1 MILSYKETYEHHNK
15 SKDSL
20 CADQHALMKQSL
32 QLKIGQSL
40 TMTPQLQQAIKLL
53 QLSSLELQTEI
64 QQTLDTNPLLEQ
76 EDNLSEIQLQDKSP
90 DRDSEDITEIKTSA
104 DAVNENRA
112 EQTLPED
119 LGIDTG
125 WDDIY
130 DTAPTASISQASNT
144 SGEDFSDLF
153 ENQSKPSEDA
163 LYDHLLWQLEYAHL
177 TDADKDIGLAIL
189 DGIDDSGYLTE
200 SLQDIQSS
208 VIVEHPDI
216 EMDEIEAMLHFIQQF
231 DPLGVGAR
239 SPSECMKIQLQHYD
253 PATPHLNKALALV
266 ERYLDYLASNDYAI
280 LKRRLQASDEE
291 LTSIVKLIQTTNP
304 HPGQLISTAHAQYIT
319 PDVYVSRV
327 NGQWAVKINR
337 DNAPRL
343 RINESYAGLVKRGDN
358 SEQNNYLKDHLQE
371 ARWFIKSLQSRNDT
385 LMRVAKSIVA
395 RQQGFLEYGDEA
407 MKPMVLRDI
416 AEELEMHE
424 STISRVTTLK
434 YMHTPRGVLEFK
446 YFFSSHVGTADGGEC
461 SATAI
466 RAIIKKLIAAENVN
480 KPLSDNKI
488 AVVLDDKGINVA
500 RRTIAKYREAM
511 NIPPSNE
518 RKRLF

>member
-1 MILSYKETYEHHNK
+1 
-15 SKDSL
+15 
-20 CADQHALMKQSL
+20 MKQSL

-64 QQTLDTNPLLEQ
+64 QQTLDSNPLLDQ
-76 EDNLSEIQLQDKSP
+76 EDNLSEVLIKEKSNDK
-90 DRDSEDITEIKTSA
+90 EDNTEIKTSA
-104 DAVNENRA
+104 
-112 EQTLPED
+112 EQIDQERSEQSLPED
-119 LGIDTG
+119 LGLDTG
-125 WDDIY
+125 WEDIY
-130 DTAPTASISQASNT
+130 DIPPSASLSPSV
-144 SGEDFSDLF
+144 SGNNEDFNDLF
-153 ENQSKPSEDA
+153 ENQSKPADA
-163 LYDHLLWQLEYAHL
+163 LYEHLIWQLDAASL
-177 TDADKDIGLAIL
+177 TETDKDIGLAII
-189 DGIDDSGYLTE
+189 DGVDDRGYLTE
-200 SLQDIQSS
+200 SLEDIHQGLLSD
-208 VIVEHPDI
+208 HPEI
-216 EMDEIEAMLHFIQQF
+216 EMDEIEAMLTFIQHF
-231 DPLGVGAR
+231 DPVGVAAR
-239 SPSECMKIQLQHYD
+239 TPAECMLIQLRQYD

-280 LKRRLQASDEE
+280 LKRRLQANDAE
-291 LTSIVKLIQTTNP
+291 LANIVRLIQTTNP
-304 HPGQLISTAHAQYIT
+304 HPGHLISTTHAEYIT
-319 PDVYVSRV
+319 PDVYVAKL
-327 NGQWAVKINR
+327 NGRWAVKINP

-343 RINESYAGLVKRGDN
+343 KINTTYANLVKRGDN
-358 SEQNNYLKDHLQE
+358 SEQNNYLRDHLQE

-385 LMRVAKSIVA
+385 LLKVANSIVE

-424 STISRVTTLK
+424 STISRVTTQK
-434 YMHTPRGVLEFK
+434 YMHTPRGIFEFK

-466 RAIIKKLIAAENVN
+466 RAIIKKLIAAENAN

-488 AVVLDDKGINVA
+488 AAILDEQGINVA

>member
-1 MILSYKETYEHHNK
+1 
-15 SKDSL
+15 
-20 CADQHALMKQSL
+20 MKQSL

-53 QLSSLELQTEI
+53 QLSSLELQAEI
-64 QQTLDTNPLLEQ
+64 QQTLDSNPLLDQ
-76 EDNLSEIQLQDKSP
+76 EDNLSEVQIKEKTAEK
-90 DRDSEDITEIKTSA
+90 EDVTEIKTSA
-104 DAVNENRA
+104 
-112 EQTLPED
+112 EQIDQERSEQSLPED
-119 LGIDTG
+119 LGLDTG
-125 WDDIY
+125 WEDIY
-130 DTAPTASISQASNT
+130 DIPPSASLSQSASGNN
-144 SGEDFSDLF
+144 EDFNDLF
-153 ENQSKPSEDA
+153 ENQAKPADA
-163 LYDHLLWQLEYAHL
+163 LYEHLTWQLDAASL
-177 TDADKDIGLAIL
+177 TETDKDIGLAII
-189 DGIDDSGYLTE
+189 DGIDDRGYLTE
-200 SLQDIQSS
+200 SLEDIHQGLLS
-208 VIVEHPDI
+208 EHPDV
-216 EMDEIEAMLHFIQQF
+216 EMDEIQAMLNFIQHF
-231 DPLGVGAR
+231 DPVGVAAR
-239 SPSECMKIQLQHYD
+239 TPAECMLIQLRQYD

-280 LKRRLQASDEE
+280 LKRRLQANDAE
-291 LTSIVKLIQTTNP
+291 LANIVRLIQTTNP
-304 HPGQLISTAHAQYIT
+304 HPGHLVSTAHAEYIT
-319 PDVYVSRV
+319 PDVYVAKY
-327 NGQWAVKINR
+327 NGRWAVKINP

-343 RINESYAGLVKRGDN
+343 KINSTYANLVKRGDN
-358 SEQNNYLKDHLQE
+358 SEQNNYLRDHLQE

-385 LMRVAKSIVA
+385 LLKVANSIVE

-434 YMHTPRGVLEFK
+434 YMHTPRGIFEFK

-466 RAIIKKLIAAENVN
+466 RAIIKKLIAAENSS

-488 AVVLDDKGINVA
+488 AAILDEQGINVA

>member
-1 MILSYKETYEHHNK
+1 
-15 SKDSL
+15 
-20 CADQHALMKQSL
+20 MKQSL

-53 QLSSLELQTEI
+53 QLSSLELQSEI
-64 QQTLDTNPLLEQ
+64 QQTLDSNPLLDQ
-76 EDNLSEIQLQDKSP
+76 EDNLSEVKIKEKSSDK
-90 DRDSEDITEIKTSA
+90 EDNTEIKTSA
-104 DAVNENRA
+104 
-112 EQTLPED
+112 EQIDQERSEQSLPED
-119 LGIDTG
+119 LGLDTG
-125 WDDIY
+125 WEDIY
-130 DTAPTASISQASNT
+130 DIPNSASLSQPV
-144 SGEDFSDLF
+144 SGNNEDFNDLF
-153 ENQSKPSEDA
+153 ENQAKPADA
-163 LYDHLLWQLEYAHL
+163 LYEHLIWQLDCASL
-177 TDADKDIGLAIL
+177 TETDKDIGLSII
-189 DGIDDSGYLTE
+189 DGIDDRGYLTE
-200 SLQDIQSS
+200 SLDDIHQGLLSD
-208 VIVEHPDI
+208 HPDI
-216 EMDEIEAMLHFIQQF
+216 EMDEIEAMLNFIQHF
-231 DPLGVGAR
+231 DPVGVAAR
-239 SPSECMKIQLQHYD
+239 TPAECMLIQLRQYD

-280 LKRRLQASDEE
+280 LKRRLQANDAE
-291 LTSIVKLIQTTNP
+291 LANIVRLIQTTNP
-304 HPGQLISTAHAQYIT
+304 HPGHLISTSHAEYIT
-319 PDVYVSRV
+319 PDVYVAKH
-327 NGQWAVKINR
+327 NGRWAVKINP

-343 RINESYAGLVKRGDN
+343 KINSTYANLVKRGDN
-358 SEQNNYLKDHLQE
+358 SEQNNYLRDHLQE

-385 LMRVAKSIVA
+385 LLKVANSIVE

-434 YMHTPRGVLEFK
+434 YMHTPRGIFEFK

-466 RAIIKKLIAAENVN
+466 RAIIKKLIAAENAS

-488 AVVLDDKGINVA
+488 AAILDEQGINVA

>member
-1 MILSYKETYEHHNK
+1 
-15 SKDSL
+15 
-20 CADQHALMKQSL
+20 MKQSL

-64 QQTLDTNPLLEQ
+64 QQTLDSNPLLDQ
-76 EDNLSEIQLQDKSP
+76 EDNLSEVKVKEKSGDK
-90 DRDSEDITEIKTSA
+90 EDLTEIKTSA
-104 DAVNENRA
+104 
-112 EQTLPED
+112 EQIDQERSEQSLPED
-119 LGIDTG
+119 LGLDTG
-125 WDDIY
+125 WEDIY
-130 DTAPTASISQASNT
+130 DIPPSAALSQPASGNS
-144 SGEDFSDLF
+144 EDFNDLF
-153 ENQSKPSEDA
+153 ENQAKPADA
-163 LYDHLLWQLEYAHL
+163 LYEHLTWQLDCASL
-177 TDADKDIGLAIL
+177 TETDKDIGLAII
-189 DGIDDSGYLTE
+189 DGIDDRGYLTE
-200 SLQDIQSS
+200 SLEDIHQGL
-208 VIVEHPDI
+208 ITDHPDL
-216 EMDEIEAMLHFIQQF
+216 EMDEIEAMLTFIQHF
-231 DPLGVGAR
+231 DPIGVAAR
-239 SPSECMKIQLQHYD
+239 TPSECMRIQLQQYD
-253 PATPHLNKALALV
+253 PDTPHLNKALALV

-280 LKRRLQASDEE
+280 LKRRLQANDAE
-291 LTSIVKLIQTTNP
+291 LANIVRLIQTTNP
-304 HPGQLISTAHAQYIT
+304 HPGHLISTSHAEYIT
-319 PDVYVSRV
+319 PDVYVAKY
-327 NGQWAVKINR
+327 NGRWAVKINP

-343 RINESYAGLVKRGDN
+343 KINSTYANLVKRGDN
-358 SEQNNYLKDHLQE
+358 SEQNNYLRDHLQE

-385 LMRVAKSIVA
+385 LLKVANAIVE

-424 STISRVTTLK
+424 STISRVTTQK
-434 YMHTPRGVLEFK
+434 YMHTPAGIFEFK

-466 RAIIKKLIAAENVN
+466 RAIIKKLIAAENTS

-488 AVVLDDKGINVA
+488 AAILDEQGINVA

>member
-1 MILSYKETYEHHNK
+1 
-15 SKDSL
+15 
-20 CADQHALMKQSL
+20 MKQSL

-64 QQTLDTNPLLEQ
+64 QQTLDANPLLEQ
-76 EDNLSEIQLQDKSP
+76 EDNLSEIELIDKSP
-90 DRDSEDITEIKTSA
+90 DRDAEDITEIKSSS
-104 DAVNENRA
+104 DGVNENRA

-119 LGIDTG
+119 MGIDTG

-130 DTAPTASISQASNT
+130 DTAPTASLNQTHNA

-153 ENQSKPSEDA
+153 ENQAKPEDA
-163 LYDHLLWQLEYAHL
+163 LYEHLLWQLDCAHL
-177 TDADKDIGLAIL
+177 TKTDKQIGLSII
-189 DGIDDSGYLTE
+189 DGIDDRGYLTE
-200 SLQDIQSS
+200 SLLDIQQGLL
-208 VIVEHPDI
+208 IEYPEI
-216 EMDEIEAMLHFIQQF
+216 EMDEIEAMLHFIQHF
-231 DPLGVGAR
+231 DPVGVAAR
-239 SPSECMKIQLQHYD
+239 SPSECMAIQLKQYD
-253 PATPHLNKALALV
+253 PTTPHLTKAIALV

-280 LKRRLQASDEE
+280 LKRRLQATDAE
-291 LTSIVKLIQTTNP
+291 LTEIVKLIQTTNP
-304 HPGQLISTAHAQYIT
+304 HPGDMVSKSHAEYIA
-319 PDVYVSRV
+319 PDVYVAKM
-327 NGQWAVKINR
+327 NGQWTVKINR
-337 DNAPRL
+337 ESAPKL
-343 RINESYAGLVKRGDN
+343 RINDTYASLVKRGEN
-358 SEQNNYLKDHLQE
+358 SEQNNYLRDHLQE
-371 ARWFIKSLQSRNDT
+371 ARWFIKSLESRNST
-385 LMRVAKSIVA
+385 LLRVARAIVE
-395 RQQGFLEYGDEA
+395 RQQDFLEHGEEA

-424 STISRVTTLK
+424 STISRVTTMK

-466 RAIIKKLIAAENVN
+466 RAIIKKLIAAEIVS

-488 AVVLDDKGINVA
+488 AAVLDEQGINVA

>member
-1 MILSYKETYEHHNK
+1 
-15 SKDSL
+15 
-20 CADQHALMKQSL
+20 MKQSL

-64 QQTLDTNPLLEQ
+64 QQTLDSNPLLDQ
-76 EDNLSEIQLQDKSP
+76 EDNLSEVKVKEKSTDK
-90 DRDSEDITEIKTSA
+90 EDIAEIKTSA
-104 DAVNENRA
+104 
-112 EQTLPED
+112 EQIDQDRSEQSLPED
-119 LGIDTG
+119 LGLDTG
-125 WDDIY
+125 WEDIY
-130 DTAPTASISQASNT
+130 DIPANASLSQPASGNN
-144 SGEDFSDLF
+144 EDFNDLF
-153 ENQSKPSEDA
+153 ENQAKPADA
-163 LYDHLLWQLEYAHL
+163 LYEHLIWQLDGASL
-177 TDADKDIGLAIL
+177 TETDKDIGLAII
-189 DGIDDSGYLTE
+189 DGVDDRGYLTE
-200 SLQDIQSS
+200 SLEDIHQGL
-208 VIVEHPDI
+208 ITDHPDL
-216 EMDEIEAMLHFIQQF
+216 EMDEIEAMLTFIQHF
-231 DPLGVGAR
+231 DPIGVAAR
-239 SPSECMKIQLQHYD
+239 TPSECMRIQLQQYD

-280 LKRRLQASDEE
+280 LKRRLQANDAE
-291 LTSIVKLIQTTNP
+291 LANIVRLIQTTNP
-304 HPGQLISTAHAQYIT
+304 HPGHLISTSHAEYIT
-319 PDVYVSRV
+319 PDVYVAKY
-327 NGQWAVKINR
+327 NGRWAVKINP
-337 DNAPRL
+337 DNSPRL
-343 RINESYAGLVKRGDN
+343 KINSTYANLVKRGDN
-358 SEQNNYLKDHLQE
+358 SEQNNYLRDHLQE

-385 LMRVAKSIVA
+385 LLKVANSIVE

-424 STISRVTTLK
+424 STISRVTTQK
-434 YMHTPRGVLEFK
+434 YMHTPAGIFEFK

-466 RAIIKKLIAAENVN
+466 RAIIKKLIAAENTS

-488 AVVLDDKGINVA
+488 AAILDEQGINVA